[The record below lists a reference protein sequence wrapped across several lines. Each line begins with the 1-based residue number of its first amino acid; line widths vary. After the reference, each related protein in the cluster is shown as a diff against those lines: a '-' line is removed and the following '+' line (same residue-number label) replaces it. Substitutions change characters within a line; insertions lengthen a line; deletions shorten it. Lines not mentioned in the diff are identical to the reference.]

1 MLAIYVFGAGQLPR
15 RSFAGAAVPS
25 YSIQEHN
32 GPMRSQEFAAEKV
45 KAVSDYIGTKLASG
59 TFWECGSDLEN
70 DIDLYLPTSGNGS
83 EYSDVYVQLAE
94 IVLLDG
100 KLDADSQERI
110 DAILRSRS
118 L

>member
-1 MLAIYVFGAGQLPR
+1 
-15 RSFAGAAVPS
+15 
-25 YSIQEHN
+25 
-32 GPMRSQEFAAEKV
+32 MRSQEFAAEKV
-45 KAVSDYIGTKLASG
+45 KAVNDYIGTKLASG